1 MTQAT
6 QAKPRNRSATEARI
20 LEAARLVIARDGLT
34 AFGVNA
40 VAAEAGCD
48 KKLITRYFG
57 SIDGVLRAVA
67 GDIGF
72 WVADAAPHGPHET
85 YADFILALAVGYQK
99 LLNNNP
105 ILRRVLAWE
114 LVERSE
120 TLRQMEDARSKALMA
135 WIAEARGDLKPPP
148 GVDAPVLIA
157 MLTGA
162 MRYLTLAKATLGQSA
177 GVDLTKPENEA
188 RLNAAFARL
197 IRLAFSEDPVKPN
210 SG

>member
-1 MTQAT
+1 MTLPT
-6 QAKPRNRSATEARI
+6 PPKPRNRSATEARI
-20 LEAARLVIARDGLT
+20 LEAAKRVIARDGFT
-34 AFGVNA
+34 GFGVNS

-57 SIDGVLRAVA
+57 GIDGVLRAIG
-67 GDIGF
+67 GDISF
-72 WVADAAPHGPHET
+72 WLAEMPPEGPFET

-105 ILRRVLAWE
+105 ILQRVLAWE
-114 LVERSE
+114 LVDPSD
-120 TLRQMEDARSKALMA
+120 TLRQIEDARSKALMA
-135 WIAEARGDLKPPP
+135 WVAQARGDLKPPP

-177 GVDLTKPENEA
+177 GVDLTAPENEA

-197 IRLAFSEDPVKPN
+197 IRLAFSEDQIKPG